1 MLKFETEFF
10 RMKAKLLYLFLFAAL
25 FTACQK
31 DNYTTKPQIKLK
43 DIKTANVQ
51 TAGGTTGAILEFELE
66 VTDAE
71 GDVQGEIHIDKVY
84 AGQNPTCST
93 SGTIMGL
100 IYPVPEYPGSV
111 NQKVLVRVKFAN
123 ISLPGYAIITNQCT
137 DPDTSYFNF
146 SITDKAGNT
155 SDTLRTEAILLPF

>member
-1 MLKFETEFF
+1 LESEHY
-10 RMKAKLLYLFLFAAL
+10 RMKAKLLYLFIFGAL
-25 FTACQK
+25 FSACSK
-31 DNYTTKPQIKLK
+31 DKFTTKPQLKLK
-43 DIKTANVQ
+43 EIKTANVQ
-51 TAGGTTGAILEFELE
+51 SAGGTNGAILEFELE

-71 GDVQGEIHIDKVY
+71 GDVQGELYIDKVY

-93 SGTIMGL
+93 SSTILGL
-100 IYPVPEYPGSV
+100 IYPVPEYPGSA

-146 SITDKAGNT
+146 AITDKAGNT

>member
-25 FTACQK
+25 FTACKK

-43 DIKTANVQ
+43 EIKTANVQ
-51 TAGGTTGAILEFELE
+51 SGGGTNGAILEFELE

-71 GDVQGEIHIDKVY
+71 GDVQGEIYIDKVY

-93 SGTIMGL
+93 SSTIIGL
-100 IYPVPEYPGSV
+100 IYPVPEYPGSA
-111 NQKVLVRVKFAN
+111 NQKVLLRVKFAN

-137 DPDTSYFNF
+137 DPDTSYFRF
-146 SITDKAGNT
+146 AITDKAGNT